1 MTLLLTNDDGFGA
14 EGLEALIKVLSP
26 LHTVYVVA
34 PDRDRSGVSHGFTMS
49 KPLRLKKAGERM
61 FRCSGLPADC
71 TDVGTKKLMDKA
83 PDAVISGI
91 NRGANIGTDILYSGT
106 AAAARQASLHD
117 IPGIAV
123 SLDSGDGSWNY
134 EPLARFVCDN
144 LEKLI
149 SLCERDVFININA
162 KDGVSYKGWKM
173 TVPSHRNYSDSS
185 ELIDAPDGHIYSFF
199 KGGEVHTPLLADTDY
214 TAAQEGFISVS
225 RIISQPCAAG
235 GTLNLTPD
243 FFKM

>member
-14 EGLEALIKVLSP
+14 DGLEALIKVLSP
-26 LHTVYVVA
+26 IHTVYVVA
-34 PDRDRSGVSHGFTMS
+34 PDRDRSGVSHGFTML
-49 KPLRLKKAGERM
+49 KPLRLMKMGERM

-71 TDVGTKKLMDKA
+71 TDVGTKKLMDKV

-106 AAAARQASLHD
+106 AAAARQASLHG

-123 SLDSGDGSWNY
+123 SLESGDGNWNY

-149 SLCERDVFININA
+149 GLCERDVFININA
-162 KDGVSYKGWKM
+162 KDAPSYTGWKM
-173 TVPSHRNYSDSS
+173 TIPSRRNYNDSS
-185 ELIDAPDGHIYSFF
+185 ELIHAPDGHVYSFF
-199 KGGEVHTPLLADTDY
+199 KGGKVHTPLHEDTDY
-214 TAAQEGFISVS
+214 AATQAGCISVS
-225 RIISQPCAAG
+225 RIVSQPCSAPG
-235 GTLNLTPD
+235 KPD
-243 FFKM
+243 LSPGFFKI

>member
-14 EGLEALIKVLSP
+14 AGIEALIKVLSP

-34 PDRDRSGVSHGFTMS
+34 PDRDRSGVSHGFTML
-49 KPLRLKKAGERM
+49 KPLRLKKMAERM

-91 NRGANIGTDILYSGT
+91 NRGSNIGTDILYSGT

-162 KDGVSYKGWKM
+162 KDAPSYKGWKI
-173 TVPSHRNYSDSS
+173 TVPSRRDYNDSS
-185 ELIDAPDGHIYSFF
+185 ELIHAPDGHVYSFF
-199 KGGEVHTPLLADTDY
+199 KGGKVHTPLHKDTDY
-214 TAAQEGFISVS
+214 TAAQEGFVSVS
-225 RIISQPCAAG
+225 RIVSQPCSPPEE
-235 GTLNLTPD
+235 LNLAGD